1 GRSRVSLVRSCVS
14 TYSISSG
21 ASITDGIPFLLVPDM
36 RPLGDGGCLVRSTR
50 CAGTAC
56 GVAGGTV
63 LTSSLSSCR
72 APRVP
77 PVGDAHAPCVP
88 RLCRGRLRPWAPLPS
103 EQSKHYASA
112 YGLSAGACLPWQSSR
127 SVRGVGRNKR
137 RGAKSALP
145 ICGHPAHGWA
155 PPAVGTPGEGGD
167 DHRHRRR
174 ATPWSLPK
182 RQPAP
187 WAVRGVSSS
196 GQDAHAS
203 RPAAS
208 WYGRRR
214 CWRACRSG
222 VAGAFSSAAP
232 AGKSEGPTAAPSGRR
247 GRTNLSAACSPRRHL
262 AGHGETHG

>member
-21 ASITDGIPFLLVPDM
+21 ASMTDGIPFLLVPDM
-36 RPLGDGGCLVRSTR
+36 RPLGDGGRLVRSTR
-50 CAGTAC
+50 CAGTAG
-56 GVAGGTV
+56 GVAGGAV
-63 LTSSLSSCR
+63 LTCSLSSCR

-88 RLCRGRLRPWAPLPS
+88 RLCRGRLRTWAPMPA
-103 EQSKHYASA
+103 EQSKHYARA
-112 YGLSAGACLPWQSSR
+112 YGLYAGACLPWQSSR

-155 PPAVGTPGEGGD
+155 PPAVGTPGEGAD
-167 DHRHRRR
+167 DHRQRWR
-174 ATPWSLPK
+174 ATPWSLHE

-187 WAVRGVSSS
+187 WAVRGGPSS

-203 RPAAS
+203 RPAAT

-232 AGKSEGPTAAPSGRR
+232 AGQSGAPPLSPLAAAVGPR
-247 GRTNLSAACSPRRHL
+247 C
-262 AGHGETHG
+262 